1 MGDITYNTLHKP
13 GGWTEIQAA
22 RGETSHTPEEYAES
36 DVGSWGGILAGREFT
51 PRRPG
56 LGKTGPKKHV
66 RIVPLRW
73 LTYGCR
79 KRPVTGGSGGPLS

>member
-13 GGWTEIQAA
+13 GGWTEMQAA
-22 RGETSHTPEEYAES
+22 GGDTSHTPEEYAES

-56 LGKTGPKKHV
+56 LEKTGPKRHV
-66 RIVPLRW
+66 RIVPLAGS
-73 LTYGCR
+73 LTG
-79 KRPVTGGSGGPLS
+79 VASGP